1 MKNLVLLIV
10 LILSQLPLHAQEVWN
25 DYVIGRPMADYYKAK
40 KTIAQKWG
48 INYQATF
55 AGCVLSDEISDK
67 AKAYE
72 DSNKAY
78 FETLAAKYGQNW
90 IQDFD
95 WEVKKEVYRNS
106 TQEKGTWYEIVE
118 DKINTKNKAFYA
130 AKKTVAK
137 TWGIAYEA
145 KFLSEDMTA
154 AEKTALKELFLA
166 NNDYVSQLKN
176 TFGHNWQEKLN
187 QEVDFKLAK
196 QEVANP
202 KHVWIDYVI
211 GKPYM
216 PYFEAKKVLAK
227 EWGINYEFQFQ
238 GCNLS
243 KKMQQEA
250 TKVQAANAPYFKAL
264 EKQFGKDWK
273 VRFDIEVQKKVAQ
286 KSSSQQ

>member
-1 MKNLVLLIV
+1 MRTPVLFLV
-10 LILSQLPLHAQEVWN
+10 LILFQLPLHAQEVWN
-25 DYVIGRPMADYYKAK
+25 DYVIGRPMAGYYDAK
-40 KTIAQKWG
+40 KTIAKEWG

-67 AKAYE
+67 AKAYQ

-78 FETLAAKYGQNW
+78 FETLVAKYGQNW
-90 IQDFD
+90 MQDFEL
-95 WEVKKEVYRNS
+95 EVKKEVYRND
-106 TQEKGTWYEIVE
+106 TQEKGTWYEIA
-118 DKINTKNKAFYA
+118 DNNKNKAFYT
-130 AKKTVAK
+130 KKKAVAK

-145 KFLSEDMTA
+145 KFLSEDMNA
-154 AEKTALKELFLA
+154 AQKSALTELFLA

-176 TFGHNWQEKLN
+176 TFGQNWQETLN
-187 QEVDFKLAK
+187 QEVNFELAK
-196 QEVANP
+196 QEVPNP
-202 KHVWIDYVI
+202 KHVWIDYVM

-238 GCNLS
+238 GCSLS

-273 VRFDIEVQKKVAQ
+273 VRFDIAVQKKVDQ
-286 KSSSQQ
+286 ERSSQQ